1 MSKKQD
7 KLEEMIKEQNNQ
19 IGEILSW
26 SQFDS
31 KVEDTK
37 GKEKGK
43 GKKQNDKFYLVNI
56 YALFIIY
63 NVFLF
68 TFTYHVGCNQKIISW
83 AIPWT

>member
-7 KLEEMIKEQNNQ
+7 KLEGMIKEQNNQ
-19 IGEILSW
+19 IGEILSR

-37 GKEKGK
+37 GKGKGK
-43 GKKQNDKFYLVNI
+43 GKKQNDEFYLVNI
-56 YALFIIY
+56 HALFIIY

-68 TFTYHVGCNQKIISW
+68 TFTYHVGCNQKIIS
-83 AIPWT
+83 